1 MSKNKQILIF
11 SGIGL
16 LVLGGV
22 TALLLLTAPAEKT
35 ETTENETVNEVIDE
49 RLILIDKTEADI
61 TNIHVSNLSGEYDI
75 IKNEDGV
82 TWTIAGLEKAN
93 ITATALKSLAMN
105 VSEMTASALVEENAD
120 DLSKY
125 GLTAPEA
132 TVTVSFGD
140 EKLSFCVGNEVP
152 ASTSDVYLC
161 ESGKSTVYTYSKS
174 ALTPFSGDKF
184 SFVDLAAVPAYDQS
198 KGEEVR
204 KLTIERLDLEKP
216 IIVEQI
222 PTPGEDEIAVF
233 SYELTSPYTAYVD
246 LTNAP
251 NFIYSLFGLTADKV
265 AWYGMEERD
274 YELSG
279 LNDPSFKI
287 TVEST
292 LKTYTVTLG
301 SAVVEEVLDESGN
314 PKTEVVGFYGMS
326 SEVPDTLFVFSVDSL
341 PALSI
346 NAEDLISRLF
356 LMPYIYSLDTV
367 QYEDNKGHSFTLGF
381 EKIKG
386 GAADGTDIHNHYLNG
401 EPYDEQQI
409 KNMYQYLIAASG
421 DELYFD
427 EEKGELLATI
437 SYNYKD
443 TAEGSDIVQFYSSDT
458 DRSIII
464 NVNGQNLFKTKQ
476 AYMTQLYSNAESFL
490 NGGEII
496 LTY

>member
-22 TALLLLTAPAEKT
+22 TALLLLTAPAEEK
-35 ETTENETVNEVIDE
+35 ETTENETVAEVVDE
-49 RLILIDKTEADI
+49 RLILTDKTEADI
-61 TNIHVSNLSGEYDI
+61 TSINVSNLSGEYDI
-75 IKNEDGV
+75 VKGEEG
-82 TWTIAGLEKAN
+82 WTIAGLEKAN
-93 ITATALKSLAMN
+93 IVETSLKTLAGNVSDMTAT
-105 VSEMTASALVEENAD
+105 ALVEENAA
-120 DLSKY
+120 DLGKY

-132 TVTVSFGD
+132 TVTVSFKD
-140 EKLSFCVGNEVP
+140 EDFSFCIGNEVP
-152 ASTSDVYLC
+152 ASTSDIYLC
-161 ESGKSTVYTYSKS
+161 KKGESTVYTYKKS
-174 ALTPFSGDKF
+174 ALSSFSGDKF
-184 SFVDLAAVPAYDQS
+184 SFIDLAAVPAYDQS
-198 KGEEVR
+198 KGEEVK

-216 IIVEQI
+216 IVVEQI
-222 PTPGEDEIAVF
+222 PTPEEGEIAVF

-251 NFIYSLFGLTADKV
+251 NLIYSLFGLTANKA
-265 AWYGMEERD
+265 AWFGMEESD

-287 TVEST
+287 TVESN

-326 SEVPDTLFVFSVDSL
+326 SEVPDTLFVFSVDSI

-356 LMPYIYSLDTV
+356 LMPYIYSVETV
-367 QYEDNKGHSFTLGF
+367 DYSDYKGNSFTIGF
-381 EKIKG
+381 ETIKA
-386 GAADGTDIHNHYLNG
+386 GADDGSDIHNHYLNG
-401 EPYDEQQI
+401 VLHDEQQI
-409 KNMYQYLIAASG
+409 KNIYQYFIAASG
-421 DELYFD
+421 DELYFGD
-427 EEKGELLATI
+427 EKGTLLATI
-437 SYNYKD
+437 TYNYKD
-443 TAEGSDIVQFYSSDT
+443 TAEGSDIVQFYSSET
-458 DRSIII
+458 DRSVII

-490 NGGEII
+490 NGGEIV

>member
-22 TALLLLTAPAEKT
+22 TALLLLTAPAEEK
-35 ETTENETVNEVIDE
+35 ETAENETVNEIVDE
-49 RLILIDKTEADI
+49 RLILIDKSESDI

-75 IKNEDGV
+75 IKTEDKES
-82 TWTIAGLEKAN
+82 WTVAGLEKAN
-93 ITATALKSLAMN
+93 ITETALKALAMN
-105 VSEMTASALVEENAD
+105 VSDMTASALVEENAA
-120 DLSKY
+120 DLGKY
-125 GLTAPEA
+125 GLTAPTA

-140 EKLSFCVGNEVP
+140 EEFGFSVGNDVP
-152 ASTSDVYLC
+152 ASTSDVYFC
-161 ESGKSTVYTYSKS
+161 KKGESTVYTYKKS
-174 ALTPFSGDKF
+174 ALSSFGGDKF

-198 KGEEVR
+198 KGEEVT

-216 IIVEQI
+216 IVVEQI

-265 AWYGMEERD
+265 AWYGMEESD

-287 TVEST
+287 TLEST

-314 PKTEVVGFYGMS
+314 PKTEIVGFYGMS
-326 SEVPDTLFVFSVDSL
+326 SEVPDTLFVFSVDSI

-356 LMPYIYSLDTV
+356 LMPYIYSLDSV
-367 QYEDNKGHSFTLGF
+367 EYEDNEGRSFTLGF
-381 EKIKG
+381 ETIKA
-386 GAADGTDIHNHYLNG
+386 GAEDGSDIHNHYLNG

-421 DELYFD
+421 DELYFG
-427 EEKGELLATI
+427 EEKGTLLATVA
-437 SYNYKD
+437 YNYKD
-443 TAEGSDIVQFYSSDT
+443 SAEESDTVRFYSSDT

-476 AYMTQLYSNAESFL
+476 AYMTQLFSNAESFL